1 MLYCLR
7 AMSRTRP
14 TTPTFLVRW
23 ELSQADKH
31 VVCGIQRTSSKYEV
45 STVPLWAIGRS
56 AVETFSCATA
66 ALRRHAE
73 IAASLRE
80 AGWTVAAYTS

>member
-1 MLYCLR
+1 MNKTHTNTS
-7 AMSRTRP
+7 A
-14 TTPTFLVRW
+14 FLVRW
-23 ELSQADKH
+23 ELAQADKH
-31 VVCGIQRTSSKYEV
+31 VMCGIQRKASLYEV
-45 STVPLWAIGRS
+45 STVPLWAIGKS

-73 IAASLRE
+73 IAANLRE